1 MNILWLTIPVSL
13 LLGIGFILSFIWA
26 TGDDQWGD
34 LDTPAQRMLQDQD
47 VHPDFRSEHKVK
59 GPRS

>member
-13 LLGIGFILSFIWA
+13 LLGFGFIASFIWA
-26 TGDDQWGD
+26 TDDDQWRD
-34 LDTPAQRMLQDQD
+34 LDTPAQRMLQE
-47 VHPDFRSEHKVK
+47 SLKNEK

>member
-13 LLGIGFILSFIWA
+13 VLGIGFILSFVWA
-26 TGDDQWGD
+26 TGNDQWGD

-47 VHPDFRSEHKVK
+47 SEFKAK